1 MRRWM
6 LALVLGLP
14 ASLAVAADAPAPRGT
29 AVLTLEVLDPS
40 GAPVE
45 DARFYVRGSGA
56 PKLQES
62 FGRPTDA
69 KGHVSW
75 DALVEGREYEFEVQ
89 PPMARD
95 DLAPLHGRAAP
106 GSKTIRM
113 PAGFTVRGSVLG
125 ADAQPV
131 RATVHYRG
139 KLVGGSLHTEPD
151 GTFIVRHLALAATGF
166 AATPYVESEFPDRS
180 ELEGLRWTD
189 VAAGE
194 TEVSLTVQELDPA
207 AASKPIAIRVIGPD
221 GRPSAE
227 VTVSVTQ
234 ATWGTTLTASA
245 GTVTARLRPGPAEIR
260 VFAARDAKGAAL
272 PWAFQKIRVEAGEK
286 ELAIRM
292 TRASDLRG
300 LVVGA
305 NGKPLAGIEV
315 VATEPG
321 AFGPIGADP
330 VARATSAKDGTFRLV
345 GLSDAE
351 WAVATVETTTR
362 PASATVR
369 ARPGLGTTRLVVT
382 DAQPTI
388 LRVLDPDRRPLVGAK
403 VEVVRWQHEDGRRS
417 RGSGIVSTSTDAR
430 GTVTIPPQ
438 ARDAD
443 LALEITPSD
452 ARKDDLAPYEVDE
465 WKPTTADIIL
475 PAGFSATLRVLDS
488 DGRPVAAEVQRLIPA
503 GEELNS
509 FGGWSRTD
517 PPDAAG
523 FVRVS
528 SIPAAGGARFA
539 AIPSVATNVF
549 PGRTPWVHVTPER
562 REVTLQIATRGA
574 PLAITAAG
582 ATGAT
587 HVANVY
593 ADLGHREFPV
603 VAVALDDEGAGRVP
617 EAAPGRYIVT
627 VMARGGAAESVGRA
641 DVDAFDGKPVVVELG
656 PPQAVRVIPKLPE
669 DAEPPQGAVMI
680 GDKTIADLASDG
692 AGGLQATG
700 LPPGRYAVV
709 LFSRIAE
716 LSLEGSAY
724 VDTAGDAVTIELR
737 PR

>member
-6 LALVLGLP
+6 LALVVGLP

-29 AVLTLEVLDPS
+29 AVLQLEVLDPS

-45 DARFYVRGSGA
+45 DARFHVRGSGA

-75 DALVEGREYEFEVQ
+75 DGLVEGREYEFEVQ

-106 GSKTIRM
+106 GAKTVRM
-113 PAGFTVRGSVLG
+113 PAGFTVRGAVLG

-131 RATVHYRG
+131 RATVHYG
-139 KLVGGSLHTEPD
+139 GTVVGGSLHTEPD
-151 GTFIVRHLALAATGF
+151 GTFIVRHLPLAATRF
-166 AATPYVESEFPDRS
+166 AATPYVEGEFPDRS
-180 ELEGLRWTD
+180 ELEGLRWTE
-189 VAAGE
+189 VPAGQ
-194 TEVSLTVQELDPA
+194 TQISLAVQELDPA
-207 AASKPIAIRVIGPD
+207 AASKPIAIRVVGPD
-221 GRPSAE
+221 GRPPAE
-227 VTVSVTQ
+227 VTVAVAQ

-245 GTVTARLRPGPAEIR
+245 GAVTARLRPGPAEIR

-272 PWAFQKIRVEAGEK
+272 PWAFQKVNVESGEK

-292 TRASDLRG
+292 TRASYLRG
-300 LVVGA
+300 IVVGA
-305 NGKPLAGIEV
+305 NGKPLAGIEI
-315 VATEPG
+315 VATDPA

-330 VARATSAKDGTFRLV
+330 VARATSAKDGTFRLL

-388 LRVLDPDRRPLVGAK
+388 LRVLDPDRRPVVGAK
-403 VEVVRWQHEDGRRS
+403 VEIMRWQHEDGRRS
-417 RGSGIVSTSTDAR
+417 RGTGIISTSTDAR
-430 GTVTIPPQ
+430 GNVTIPPQ

-443 LALEITPSD
+443 LALEITPPD

-465 WKPTTADIIL
+465 WKPATADIVL

-503 GEELNS
+503 GEALNE
-509 FGGWSRTD
+509 FGGWSHTD
-517 PPDAAG
+517 APDAAG
-523 FVRVS
+523 FVRVP
-528 SIPAAGGARFA
+528 SIPVAGGARFA

-549 PGRTPWVHVTPER
+549 PGRTAWVHVTPER
-562 REVTLQIATRGA
+562 REVTLQVATRGA
-574 PLAITAAG
+574 PLVISTAG

-587 HVANVY
+587 HVAKVY
-593 ADLGHREFPV
+593 ADLGHREFPA
-603 VAVALDDEGAGRVP
+603 VAVALDDQGAGRVP
-617 EAAPGRYIVT
+617 EVAPGRYIVI
-627 VMARGGAAESVGRA
+627 VMARGGGADSVGRA

-656 PPQAVRVIPKLPE
+656 PPQSVRVVPKLPE
-669 DAEPPQGAVMI
+669 DAEPPQGFVSI

-709 LFSRIAE
+709 LFSRIAD
-716 LSLEGSAY
+716 LMLEGSAY
-724 VDTAGDAVTIELR
+724 VDTSGDAVTIELR

>member
-6 LALVLGLP
+6 LALVVGLP

-29 AVLTLEVLDPS
+29 AVLQLEVLDPS

-45 DARFYVRGSGA
+45 DARVHVRGSGA

-62 FGRPTDA
+62 FGLPTDA

-75 DALVEGREYEFEVQ
+75 DGLVEGREYEFDVR
-89 PPMARD
+89 PPKARD
-95 DLAPLHGRAAP
+95 DLAPLYGRAAP
-106 GSKTIRM
+106 GAKTVRM
-113 PAGFTVRGSVLG
+113 PAGFSVRGAVLG

-131 RATVHYRG
+131 RATVHYG
-139 KLVGGSLHTEPD
+139 GTVVGGSLHTEPD
-151 GTFIVRHLALAATGF
+151 GTFIVRHLPLAATRF
-166 AATPYVESEFPDRS
+166 AATPYVEGEFPDRS

-194 TEVSLTVQELDPA
+194 TQVSLTVQELDPA
-207 AASKPIAIRVIGPD
+207 AASKPIVIRVVGPD
-221 GRPSAE
+221 GRPPAE
-227 VTVSVTQ
+227 VSVSVAQ
-234 ATWGTTLTASA
+234 ATWGTTLAASA

-272 PWAFQKIRVEAGEK
+272 PWAFQKVNVASGET

-300 LVVGA
+300 IVVGS
-305 NGKPLAGIEV
+305 NGKPLPGIEI
-315 VATEPG
+315 VATDPA

-330 VARATSAKDGTFRLV
+330 VARATSAKDGTFRLL

-388 LRVLDPDRRPLVGAK
+388 LRVLDPDRRPVVGAK
-403 VEVVRWQHEDGRRS
+403 VEIMRWQHEDGRRS
-417 RGSGIVSTSTDAR
+417 RGTGIISTSTDAR
-430 GTVTIPPQ
+430 GNVTIPPQ

-443 LALEITPSD
+443 LALEVTPPD
-452 ARKDDLAPYEVDE
+452 ARKDDLAPYEVDQ
-465 WKPTTADIIL
+465 WKPATADIVL

-503 GEELNS
+503 GEALNE
-509 FGGWSRTD
+509 FGGWSHTD
-517 PPDAAG
+517 APDAAG
-523 FVRVS
+523 FVRVP

-539 AIPSVATNVF
+539 AIPSVATNAF
-549 PGRTPWVHVTPER
+549 PGRTAWVHVTPER
-562 REVTLQIATRGA
+562 REVTLQVATRGA
-574 PLAITAAG
+574 PLVVSAAG

-587 HVANVY
+587 HVAKVY
-593 ADLGHREFPV
+593 ADLGHREFPA
-603 VAVALDDEGAGRVP
+603 VAVALDEQGAGRVP
-617 EAAPGRYIVT
+617 EVAPGRYIVT
-627 VMARGGAAESVGRA
+627 VMARGGGADSVGRA

-656 PPQAVRVIPKLPE
+656 PPRSVRVVPKLPE
-669 DAEPPQGAVMI
+669 DAEPPQGFVSI

-709 LFSRIAE
+709 LFSRVAD
-716 LSLEGSAY
+716 LMLEGSAY
-724 VDTAGDAVTIELR
+724 VDTSGDAVTIELR